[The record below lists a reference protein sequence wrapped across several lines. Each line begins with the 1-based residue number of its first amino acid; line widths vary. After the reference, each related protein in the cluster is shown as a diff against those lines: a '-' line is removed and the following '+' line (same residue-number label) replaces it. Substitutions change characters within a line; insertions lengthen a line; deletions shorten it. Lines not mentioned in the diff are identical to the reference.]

1 MTRVLI
7 VEDSPT
13 QAEQLRIILES
24 NGFEV
29 ETAVNGEEALDRFHR
44 SRFDMVITDI
54 LMPGISGYDVC
65 RKIKSEPEGKQV
77 PVILLTTLNNPM
89 EIVQGLECGADNFI
103 TKPYAPD
110 YLLARIRSILDN
122 KRLRTDSKLKLGV
135 EIFFLGRRF
144 TISSDKE
151 QILGLL
157 ISTFED
163 IVQTNRELHASQREL
178 ARKSQTLN
186 AMLYV
191 AEGLNRSQTERE
203 MLETVLERAM
213 RLPDVMAGWISLREG
228 EGGFRLGAARNLPPA
243 LSGPGAFDGPCLCR
257 RKALSGELGHA
268 TNMLE
273 CERLAQAQ
281 GDTRGLRHHASVP
294 IWIRDRMLGILN
306 LVGAEPGLFSDD
318 DLEALNGVGN
328 QIGIA
333 LERARLYT
341 SVEQQGRVSEEK
353 YRQLMERAND
363 AVFIFDPRG
372 KILEVNRQAEA
383 MLGRDRTEILG
394 RSFQELVISEEVGLA
409 EAHFREFL
417 AGRTTRVSDIHLLG
431 GSRAHVCVDLS
442 ASLMEIEGERIV
454 LAIARDVTE
463 RNQLERQFRQSQKM
477 EAIGQLA
484 GGVAHDFNN
493 VLTAILGYGVLMAD
507 GLPPDHALQDDVREI
522 RKAAEHAATLTK
534 QLLTFSRQ
542 QVLLPEVLDLNGI
555 VTEIENMLQRLIGE
569 DVELFTNRAS
579 SLGRVKADRGQIEQV
594 LMNLVVNAR
603 DAMPKGGKLTLETSD
618 VELDESYAR
627 DHAGVRAGPYV
638 LLAVS
643 DTGVGMDEDTLSHMF
658 EPFFTTKEKGKGTG
672 LGLAT
677 VYGIV
682 KQSGG
687 QIWVYSELGRG
698 TTFKVYL
705 PRVEAKQEAPR
716 RAAPV
721 VAEDVSGSETIL
733 LVEDEEAVRR
743 LVRMVLEGKGYGVL
757 EASGWQAALEIAGQ
771 QKTIHLV
778 ITDVVM
784 PGVGGP
790 ELASRLEAA
799 RPGIRVLFMSGYT
812 DSAVVNHGLLS
823 PVTAFLQKPFTPDG
837 LTRKVREVLS
847 S

>member
-1 MTRVLI
+1 MTRALI

-65 RKIKSEPEGKQV
+65 RKIKAEPEGKQI

-178 ARKSQTLN
+178 AAAN
-186 AMLYV
+186 AKIELY
-191 AEGLNRSQTERE
+191 ARQLEGK
-203 MLETVLERAM
+203 VRA
-213 RLPDVMAGWISLREG
+213 
-228 EGGFRLGAARNLPPA
+228 
-243 LSGPGAFDGPCLCR
+243 
-257 RKALSGELGHA
+257 
-268 TNMLE
+268 
-273 CERLAQAQ
+273 
-281 GDTRGLRHHASVP
+281 
-294 IWIRDRMLGILN
+294 
-306 LVGAEPGLFSDD
+306 
-318 DLEALNGVGN
+318 
-328 QIGIA
+328 
-333 LERARLYT
+333 
-341 SVEQQGRVSEEK
+341 SEEK
-353 YRQLMERAND
+353 YRALMENALD
-363 AVFIFDPRG
+363 AIHVLSPDG
-372 KILEVNRQAEA
+372 TILEANLAAET
-383 MLGRDRTEILG
+383 LVGRPRREQLG
-394 RSFQELVISEEVGLA
+394 RSFLELIPA
-409 EAHFREFL
+409 EGRDAVAGHFGGMLETGSLHESSSVLRSD
-417 AGRTTRVSDIHLLG
+417 GRTIPIEV
-431 GSRAHVCVDLS
+431 S
-442 ASLMEIEGERIV
+442 ASRVDVGGEPLI
-454 LAIARDVTE
+454 LAIVRDVSE
-463 RNQLERQFRQSQKM
+463 RRQLEEQFRQSQKM
-477 EAIGQLA
+477 EAVGQLA
-484 GGVAHDFNN
+484 GGIAHDFNN
-493 VLTAILGYGVLMAD
+493 LLTAILGYA
-507 GLPPDHALQDDVREI
+507 GLLATQAGQGSPLSESIGEI
-522 RKAAEHAATLTK
+522 RKAGERAALLTQ
-534 QLLTFSRQ
+534 QLLAFSRR
-542 QVLLPEVLDLNGI
+542 QVLLPEVLNLNGI
-555 VTEIENMLQRLIGE
+555 VTEMENMLRRLIGE
-569 DVELFTNRAS
+569 DVELFTTCAS
-579 SLGRVKADRGQIEQV
+579 SLGRAKADRGQIEQV
-594 LMNLVVNAR
+594 LMNLAVNAR
-603 DAMPKGGKLTLETSD
+603 DAMPKGGKLTIETAN
-618 VELDESYAR
+618 VALDESYAR
-627 DHAGVRAGPYV
+627 DHAEVRPGAYV

-643 DTGVGMDEDTLSHMF
+643 DTGVGMDADTLSHMF

-687 QIWVYSELGRG
+687 HIWVYSELGRG

-705 PRVEAKQEAPR
+705 PRVEEAVP
-716 RAAPV
+716 AAPPR
-721 VAEDVSGSETIL
+721 SSSSLPTLGTETIL

-743 LVRMVLEGKGYGVL
+743 LVRMVLEGKGYTVL

-790 ELASRLEAA
+790 ELVSHLEAA
-799 RPGIRVLFMSGYT
+799 RPGIRVLYMSGYT
-812 DSAVVNHGLLS
+812 DGAVVNHGLLES
-823 PVTAFLQKPFTPDG
+823 AMAFLQKPFTPNV
-837 LTRKVREVLS
+837 LLRKVREVLS